1 MRLTPPTHNVFY
13 ISVALAVISVL
24 LAAFVYTG
32 HSIPLHGGGA
42 YLVLLI
48 GYLVLLAGNALKGV

>member
-1 MRLTPPTHNVFY
+1 MMLTPPTHNVFY

-32 HSIPLHGGGA
+32 HSIPLHMGGA
-42 YLVLLI
+42 YLVLLV
-48 GYLVLLAGNALKGV
+48 GYLVLFAGNAFKGV

>member
-32 HSIPLHGGGA
+32 HSIPLQMGAA
-42 YLVLLI
+42 YLVLLV
-48 GYLVLLAGNALKGV
+48 GYLALVAGNALKGV